1 MAELKRLEAPAAPN
15 LPLAP
20 TVYSGQHYDIL
31 NNVLRLYFNRLAES
45 LKALFG
51 TNGGKY
57 IAFPYIA
64 ASDSTNQY
72 ATASNTATKVLWDTA
87 DSISGFTLNPT
98 GSASSAQSGI
108 YKIDYSLQLAN
119 TDNAQHDVWVWLK
132 VNGVDV
138 PKSTSKFT
146 LQARKSAGVY
156 SYTVAYSSVV
166 YTMNT
171 DDYVELWW
179 TTDQAATSGGALGV
193 FMEALPAITSP
204 FAHPVDPSAIGSI
217 TFVSA
222 LTT

>member
-1 MAELKRLEAPAAPN
+1 MAEIKRLEAPAAPN
-15 LPLAP
+15 LPIAP
-20 TVYSGQHYDIL
+20 TTYNGQHYDIL

-45 LKALFG
+45 LKALFD

-57 IAFPYIA
+57 IAFPHIT

-72 ATASNTATKVLWDTA
+72 ATAANTATKVLWDTA

-98 GSASSAQSGI
+98 GSATAAQSGI